1 MIAISQ
7 DLSNMEKLKKMEAKE
22 RTRAITETIAINIR
36 QIESISKRSSP
47 TGMKGQYPTN
57 LQEATK

>member
-36 QIESISKRSSP
+36 QIELIFERSGS
-47 TGMKGQYPTN
+47 TDIGGQYRTN
-57 LQEATK
+57 L